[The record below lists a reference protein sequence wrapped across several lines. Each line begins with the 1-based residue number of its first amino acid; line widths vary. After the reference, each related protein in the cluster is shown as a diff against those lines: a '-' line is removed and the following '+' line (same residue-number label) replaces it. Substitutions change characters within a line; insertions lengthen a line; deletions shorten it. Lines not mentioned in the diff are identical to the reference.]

1 MKIRLLK
8 IAQQEL
14 DEAVEWYNQQV
25 VGLGL
30 EFLDE
35 FDDSVKLVAS
45 FPEISK
51 KILDDIRRFL
61 INRFPYGVIYG
72 IDGDFIVII
81 AIAHFRRK
89 PNYWIDRLQN
99 LATESTEVK
108 EKSDELS
115 THSGKRKVK
124 K

>member
-14 DEAVEWYNQQV
+14 DEAVEWYNQQA

-45 FPEISK
+45 FPEIS
-51 KILDDIRRFL
+51 
-61 INRFPYGVIYG
+61 
-72 IDGDFIVII
+72 
-81 AIAHFRRK
+81 
-89 PNYWIDRLQN
+89 
-99 LATESTEVK
+99 E
-108 EKSDELS
+108 
-115 THSGKRKVK
+115 
-124 K
+124 